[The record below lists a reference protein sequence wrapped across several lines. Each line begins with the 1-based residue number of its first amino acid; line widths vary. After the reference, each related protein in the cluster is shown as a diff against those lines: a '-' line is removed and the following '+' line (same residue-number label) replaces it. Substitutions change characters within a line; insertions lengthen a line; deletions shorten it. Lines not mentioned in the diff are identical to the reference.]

1 MIRAVIF
8 DLDGTLVATERLKAL
23 SYARAADELQ
33 PTVDH
38 EQPAMEAFAAVV
50 GQHRREVA
58 IHLMRTLGVE
68 ALAARRREEFGVK
81 EPWEAFVQVRLRIY
95 SEMTADTNLLRDNR
109 WLHNIKLVETA
120 RSLGCRL
127 GLATTSSRAAARH
140 VLQAIGLADSFDF
153 VATDDD
159 VKHNKPEPEI
169 YLLVAQELGV
179 SPAECIVIEDSP
191 SGVRAAL
198 AAGMRCIAVGTDLTR
213 DRLHTEGLLSDEWIV
228 DDPERLPATLRQAFD
243 EAS

>member
-38 EQPAMEAFAAVV
+38 EQPAMDAFAAVV

-68 ALAARRREEFGVK
+68 ALAAR
-81 EPWEAFVQVRLRIY
+81 
-95 SEMTADTNLLRDNR
+95 
-109 WLHNIKLVETA
+109 
-120 RSLGCRL
+120 
-127 GLATTSSRAAARH
+127 H

-153 VATDDD
+153 VVTNDD
-159 VKHNKPEPEI
+159 VEHNKPEPEI

-198 AAGMRCIAVGTDLTR
+198 AAGMRCIAVGTDFTR
-213 DRLHTEGLLSDEWIV
+213 DRLHTEGLLGDEWIV

-243 EAS
+243 EASCDIVS